1 MFIIKLI
8 LKWLVLSATVVLAEH
23 LIPGISVASLTVAL
37 IAGLVLGL
45 INLIVKPVLTLLT
58 LPINI
63 ITLGLFGIVL
73 NALLFWAAT
82 YFVTG
87 FVVTGFL
94 AALLGS
100 ILVSIVLWLVHM
112 LLD

>member
-8 LKWLVLSATVVLAEH
+8 IKWLVLSATVVLAER
-23 LIPGISVASLTVAL
+23 LIPGISVTSITVAL

-58 LPINI
+58 LPINV
-63 ITLGLFGIVL
+63 ITLGIFGIVL
-73 NALLFWAAT
+73 NALLFWAAS

-87 FVVTGFL
+87 FVIANFL
-94 AALLGS
+94 AAFLGS

-112 LLD
+112 LVD

>member
-1 MFIIKLI
+1 MFIVKLI
-8 LKWLVLSATVVLAEH
+8 LKWLVLSATVILAER
-23 LIPGISVASLTVAL
+23 LIPGIAVASFTVAL

-63 ITLGLFGIVL
+63 ITLGLFGIIL
-73 NALLFWAAT
+73 NAFLFWIAT
-82 YFVTG
+82 VFVPG
-87 FVVTGFL
+87 FTVNGFL

-112 LLD
+112 VLD